1 MNTNDKIKP
10 LCAAIAKHEDW
21 HSLTTHLLM
30 YVQPA
35 SGIEALRNAIAMI
48 DVIGQDADGEFQKTK
63 ANKKQTQ
70 QETIIDPDL
79 QDL

>member
-1 MNTNDKIKP
+1 MNTHDTIKP

-21 HSLTTHLLM
+21 HSLATHLLM

-35 SGIEALRNAIAMI
+35 SGIESLRNAIATI
-48 DVIGQDADGEFQKTK
+48 DSIGRDADGEFKKTK
-63 ANKKQTQ
+63 QKSKQEQ
-70 QETIIDPDL
+70 SETIIDPDL